1 MMTKL
6 MTKQHQELLKEFYGN
21 EMNREFFINPLE
33 WNQYPEYEKQ
43 YNELSPCNSH
53 KDLIRKMRYTA
64 KHYPMTMNT
73 FISAYDYDHTYDIHR
88 FHVENGHY
96 KETPFGLRL
105 KPSNER
111 RPYPY
116 NEHIILDRIFHDFD
130 APLRFEDK
138 EFMKN
143 PAIAIDEKREYM
155 KKILF
160 EKHLAEKPLQ
170 EAKTLGRFYHEKMGL
185 NPIYVYSGKGIHL
198 YILFKP
204 IKLEFTNVVLNG
216 LCKAIIDTFKFKT
229 LDANVFESARKS
241 RILTSRNPKTD
252 YYVKPINPNWS
263 YFEMLDDVE
272 SSRINVD
279 VDAGHDN
286 DVIHQ
291 VLKGHDDKA
300 KKDKKLQELNRKM
313 AIRKR
318 PRIYANENQTMIANP
333 DDVVKLLQFP
343 CFKEMK
349 YSDDNNLLLVNLL
362 SFTDLKDA
370 DDVQDAM
377 LKFWENKGI
386 KDMQKSES
394 GFKRVERNFRKYIFT
409 NNSLKK
415 RQLCH
420 ECDDW
425 KRCFQY
431 NLKFNQQYEDK
442 LETYKNGLI

>member
-1 MMTKL
+1 M
-6 MTKQHQELLKEFYGN
+6 
-21 EMNREFFINPLE
+21 
-33 WNQYPEYEKQ
+33 
-43 YNELSPCNSH
+43 
-53 KDLIRKMRYTA
+53 
-64 KHYPMTMNT
+64 
-73 FISAYDYDHTYDIHR
+73 
-88 FHVENGHY
+88 
-96 KETPFGLRL
+96 
-105 KPSNER
+105 
-111 RPYPY
+111 
-116 NEHIILDRIFHDFD
+116 
-130 APLRFEDK
+130 
-138 EFMKN
+138 
-143 PAIAIDEKREYM
+143 
-155 KKILF
+155 
-160 EKHLAEKPLQ
+160 
-170 EAKTLGRFYHEKMGL
+170 
-185 NPIYVYSGKGIHL
+185 
-198 YILFKP
+198 
-204 IKLEFTNVVLNG
+204 NG

-425 KRCFQY
+425 KTCFQY